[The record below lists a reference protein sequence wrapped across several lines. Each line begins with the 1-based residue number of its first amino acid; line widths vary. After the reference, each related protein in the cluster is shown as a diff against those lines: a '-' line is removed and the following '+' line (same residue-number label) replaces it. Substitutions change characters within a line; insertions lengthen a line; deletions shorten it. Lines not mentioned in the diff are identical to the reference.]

1 MKLSSPL
8 IELRNIK
15 KKYTTKAG
23 DFPVLKGLNLDI
35 EEGEFI
41 SIMGK
46 SGSGKTTLL
55 NILGLL
61 DKFNE
66 GEYIFRGE
74 DITNFDEN
82 KKSDFR
88 NRNIGFIFQQFHLI
102 ESLTIYQNIEIPLLY
117 RSRESKEERKRK
129 IKEKLSQVGLFEK
142 RYSRPFELSGGQQQR
157 IAIARALVTEPY
169 LILADEPTGALDS
182 ETSQDIMELIK
193 ELNDDGKTI
202 IMVTHDKDLR
212 RYTTRDVFLKD
223 GEFSEEETI

>member
-8 IELRNIK
+8 IELKNIK

-23 DFPVLKGLNLDI
+23 DFPVLKGINLNI

-66 GEYIFRGE
+66 GEYTFRGE
-74 DITNFDEN
+74 NISNFNEN
-82 KKSDFR
+82 RKSEFR
-88 NRNIGFIFQQFHLI
+88 NKNMGFIFQQFHLI
-102 ESLTIYQNIEIPLLY
+102 ESLTVYQNIEMPLLY
-117 RSRESKEERKRK
+117 RSGETKEDRRQKIEERL
-129 IKEKLSQVGLFEK
+129 EQVGLFEK
-142 RYSRPFELSGGQQQR
+142 RDNKPFELSGGQQQR
-157 IAIARALVTEPY
+157 IAIARALVTDPY

-182 ETSQDIMELIK
+182 ETSDDIMELIK
-193 ELNDDGKTI
+193 KLNDDGKTI

-212 RYTTRDVFLKD
+212 RYTTRDVYLKD
-223 GEFSEEETI
+223 GEFSEEATI

>member
-8 IELRNIK
+8 IELKNIK

-23 DFPVLKGLNLDI
+23 DFPVLKGINLNI

-66 GEYIFRGE
+66 GEYTFRGE
-74 DITNFDEN
+74 NISNFNEN
-82 KKSDFR
+82 RKSEFR
-88 NRNIGFIFQQFHLI
+88 NKNMGFIFQQFHLI
-102 ESLTIYQNIEIPLLY
+102 ESLTVYQNIEMPLLY
-117 RSRESKEERKRK
+117 RSGETKEDRRKKIEERL
-129 IKEKLSQVGLFEK
+129 EQVGLLEK
-142 RYSRPFELSGGQQQR
+142 RNNKPFELSGGQQQR
-157 IAIARALVTEPY
+157 IAIARALVTDPY

-182 ETSQDIMELIK
+182 ETSDDIMELIK
-193 ELNDDGKTI
+193 KLNDDGKTI
-202 IMVTHDKDLR
+202 IMVTHDKDLK
-212 RYTTRDVFLKD
+212 RYTKRDVYLKD
-223 GEFSEEETI
+223 GEFSEEATI

>member
-1 MKLSSPL
+1 MKLSNPL
-8 IELRNIK
+8 IELKNIK

-23 DFPVLKGLNLDI
+23 DFPVLKGINLNI

-66 GEYIFRGE
+66 GEYTFRGE
-74 DITNFDEN
+74 NISNFNEN
-82 KKSDFR
+82 RKSEFR
-88 NRNIGFIFQQFHLI
+88 NKNMGFIFQQFHLI
-102 ESLTIYQNIEIPLLY
+102 ESLTVYQNIEMPLLY
-117 RSRESKEERKRK
+117 RSGETKEDRRQKIEERL
-129 IKEKLSQVGLFEK
+129 EQVGLFEK
-142 RYSRPFELSGGQQQR
+142 RDNKPFELSGGQQQR
-157 IAIARALVTEPY
+157 IAIARALVTDPY

-182 ETSQDIMELIK
+182 ETSDDIMELIK
-193 ELNDDGKTI
+193 KLNDDGKTI

-212 RYTTRDVFLKD
+212 RYTTRDVYLKD
-223 GEFSEEETI
+223 GEFSEEATI